1 MSTPHNA
8 ANIGDIAERILLPG
22 DPLRAKHIAE
32 TFLDGAKLY
41 TDIRN
46 IYGYT
51 GKYKGVPIS
60 VQATGMGIPSF
71 AIYIHE
77 LINVYGV
84 KKLIRVGSCGGM
96 HKNVKIRDIV
106 VAQGVTTDSSIV
118 HQVFGGA
125 VNYSLIADFELLEKS
140 VNNARK
146 LNTPVKVGNIICTDR
161 FYNDYDDVNGTFGDG
176 KRSLN
181 EKLVQYGILAVEMET
196 AALYLLAAEAGVQGL
211 GIFTVSDQ
219 LLTGERLSPQERET
233 TFNDMVKIALDT
245 VIED

>member
-8 ANIGDIAERILLPG
+8 ANVGDIAERILLPG

-32 TFLDGAKLY
+32 TFLEGTKLY

-46 IYGYT
+46 VYGYT
-51 GKYKGVPIS
+51 GKYKGIPVS

-71 AIYIHE
+71 SIYVHE

-96 HKNVKIRDIV
+96 HKDVKLRDV
-106 VAQGVTTDSSIV
+106 VIAQGVTTDSSIV

-125 VNYSLIADFELLEKS
+125 VNYALIANFDLLEKA
-140 VNNARK
+140 VINAKK

-161 FYNDYDDVNGTFGDG
+161 FYNDYYDVNGIFGDG

-196 AALYLLAAEAGVQGL
+196 AALYLLAAQGGVQGL
-211 GIFTVSDQ
+211 GLFTVSDH
-219 LLTGERLSPQERET
+219 LLTHEEVPPHERET
-233 TFNDMVKIALDT
+233 TFDDMVKIALET
-245 VIED
+245 AIEN